1 MLSILLSE
9 AEKFN
14 ITPEVQIELLKTVVQ
29 IAPSIGIGI
38 FFLNSIDK
46 QLAATK
52 DLIAANKD
60 NLEKQ
65 LASNKESTTLLIEA
79 MEFRMNT
86 VLKDF
91 VQKASKDEK
100 S

>member
-1 MLSILLSE
+1 LD
-9 AEKFN
+9 
-14 ITPEVQIELLKTVVQ
+14 
-29 IAPSIGIGI
+29 
-38 FFLNSIDK
+38 FFFFNSIDK
-46 QLAATK
+46 QLAATRDLISSNK